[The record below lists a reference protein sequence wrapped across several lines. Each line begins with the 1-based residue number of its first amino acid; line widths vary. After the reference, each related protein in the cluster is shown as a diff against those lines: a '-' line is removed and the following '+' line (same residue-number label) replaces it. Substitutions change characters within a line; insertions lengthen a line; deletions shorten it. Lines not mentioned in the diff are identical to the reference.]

1 VGILSKL
8 IGEKHTE
15 TFKEHIYSIYKKMCY
30 NMKKTMFLFGFLI
43 VSLLSF
49 GQDIRVKNDVFEVL
63 YSQSLEQPLIIKYRS
78 TNRPT
83 NVNRGA
89 MDFYKEPTIKTSDA
103 EDYKANIYDKG
114 HGAPAATFSDNMINL
129 KQTFSYLNCIMQ
141 DQYLNRGEWRL
152 LEEQIRK
159 WDDTENITVLIKT
172 FFDTPVKRVPTG
184 AAIPSYLQKHI
195 YFEKSNKW
203 RCFVFLNQKPKFHW
217 DELEMICEDEDH
229 KF

>member
-1 VGILSKL
+1 
-8 IGEKHTE
+8 
-15 TFKEHIYSIYKKMCY
+15 
-30 NMKKTMFLFGFLI
+30 MKKIVILFSFLI
-43 VSLLSF
+43 VSLISF
-49 GQDIRVKNDVFEVL
+49 GQNVRIKNNVFEVL
-63 YSQSLEQPLIIKYRS
+63 YSQSLEQPLVIKYRS

-89 MDFYKEPTIKTSDA
+89 MDFYKESNIKTSDA
-103 EDYKANIYDKG
+103 DDYKANIYDKG
-114 HGAPAATFSDNMINL
+114 HGAPAATFSDNMVNL

-141 DQYLNRGEWRL
+141 DKYLNRGEWRM

-195 YFEKSNKW
+195 YFEKQKKW
-203 RCFVFLNQKPKFHW
+203 KCYVFLNEKPKFSW
-217 DELEMICEDEDH
+217 EELEMVCEAKDH

>member
-1 VGILSKL
+1 MKKIGILFSFIIL
-8 IGEKHTE
+8 
-15 TFKEHIYSIYKKMCY
+15 
-30 NMKKTMFLFGFLI
+30 
-43 VSLLSF
+43 SLVSF
-49 GQDIRVKNDVFEVL
+49 GQNVRIKNDVFEVL
-63 YSQSLEQPLIIKYRS
+63 YSQSLEQPLVIKYRS

-89 MDFYKEPTIKTSDA
+89 MDFYKEPNIKTSDA
-103 EDYKANIYDKG
+103 DDYAKNIYDKG
-114 HGAPAATFSDNMINL
+114 HGAPAATFSDNMENL

-184 AAIPSYLQKHI
+184 AAIPSHLQKHI
-195 YFEKSNKW
+195 YFEKSKKW
-203 RCFVFLNQKPKFHW
+203 KCFVFLNQKPKFHW
-217 DELEMICEDEDH
+217 DELEMICEKEDH

>member
-1 VGILSKL
+1 MKKISTL
-8 IGEKHTE
+8 IG
-15 TFKEHIYSIYKKMCY
+15 
-30 NMKKTMFLFGFLI
+30 FLLLSLI
-43 VSLLSF
+43 SF
-49 GQDIRVKNDVFEVL
+49 GQDVRIKNEVFEVL
-63 YSQSLEQPLIIKYRS
+63 YSQSLEQPLVIKYRS

-89 MDFYKEPTIKTSDA
+89 MDFYKEPNIKTSDA
-103 EDYKANIYDKG
+103 EDYAKNIYDKG
-114 HGAPAATFSDNMINL
+114 HGAPAASFSDNMVNL

-184 AAIPSYLQKHI
+184 AAIPSHLQKHI

-217 DELEMICEDEDH
+217 DELEMICEEEDH

>member
-1 VGILSKL
+1 MKKISTL
-8 IGEKHTE
+8 IG
-15 TFKEHIYSIYKKMCY
+15 
-30 NMKKTMFLFGFLI
+30 FLLLSLI
-43 VSLLSF
+43 SF
-49 GQDIRVKNDVFEVL
+49 GQDVRIKNEVFEVL

-89 MDFYKEPTIKTSDA
+89 MDFYKEPNIKTSDA
-103 EDYKANIYDKG
+103 ADYKSNIYDKG

-217 DELEMICEDEDH
+217 DELEMICEEEDH

>member
-1 VGILSKL
+1 MKKIVILFSFLILSL
-8 IGEKHTE
+8 I
-15 TFKEHIYSIYKKMCY
+15 
-30 NMKKTMFLFGFLI
+30 
-43 VSLLSF
+43 SF
-49 GQDIRVKNDVFEVL
+49 GQNVRIKNDVFEVL

-89 MDFYKEPTIKTSDA
+89 MDFYKEENIKTSDA
-103 EDYKANIYDKG
+103 DDYKANIYDKG
-114 HGAPAATFSDNMINL
+114 HGAPAATFSDNMVNL

-141 DQYLNRGEWRL
+141 DKYLNRGEWRM

-172 FFDTPVKRVPTG
+172 FFDTPAKRVATG
-184 AAIPSYLQKHI
+184 AAIPSHLQTHI
-195 YFEKSNKW
+195 YFEKQKKW
-203 RCFVFLNQKPKFHW
+203 KCYVFLNEKPKFHW
-217 DELEMICEDEDH
+217 DELEMVCEAKDH

>member
-1 VGILSKL
+1 MKKIVILFIFLILSL
-8 IGEKHTE
+8 I
-15 TFKEHIYSIYKKMCY
+15 
-30 NMKKTMFLFGFLI
+30 
-43 VSLLSF
+43 SF
-49 GQDIRVKNDVFEVL
+49 GQNVRIKNDVFEVL

-89 MDFYKEPTIKTSDA
+89 MDFYKEENIKTSDGD
-103 EDYKANIYDKG
+103 DYKANIYDKG
-114 HGAPAATFSDNMINL
+114 HGAPAATFSDNMENL

-141 DQYLNRGEWRL
+141 DKYLNRGEWRM

-172 FFDTPVKRVPTG
+172 FFDKPVKKVATG
-184 AAIPSYLQKHI
+184 AAIPSHLQKHI
-195 YFEKSNKW
+195 YFEKQKKW
-203 RCFVFLNQKPKFHW
+203 RCYVFLNEKPKFSW
-217 DELEMICEDEDH
+217 EELEMVCEAKDH

>member
-1 VGILSKL
+1 MKKIVILFIFLILSL
-8 IGEKHTE
+8 
-15 TFKEHIYSIYKKMCY
+15 
-30 NMKKTMFLFGFLI
+30 
-43 VSLLSF
+43 VSF
-49 GQDIRVKNDVFEVL
+49 GQNVRIKNDVFEVL

-89 MDFYKEPTIKTSDA
+89 MDFYKEENIKTSDA
-103 EDYKANIYDKG
+103 DDYKANIYDKG
-114 HGAPAATFSDNMINL
+114 HGAPAATFSDNMVNL

-141 DQYLNRGEWRL
+141 DKYLNRGEWRM

-172 FFDTPVKRVPTG
+172 FFDKPVKKVATG
-184 AAIPSYLQKHI
+184 AAIPSHLQKHI
-195 YFEKSNKW
+195 YFEKQKKW
-203 RCFVFLNQKPKFHW
+203 KCYVFLNEKPKFSW
-217 DELEMICEDEDH
+217 EELEMVCEAKDH

>member
-1 VGILSKL
+1 
-8 IGEKHTE
+8 
-15 TFKEHIYSIYKKMCY
+15 
-30 NMKKTMFLFGFLI
+30 MKKIVILFSFLI
-43 VSLLSF
+43 VSLISF
-49 GQDIRVKNDVFEVL
+49 GQNVRIKNNVFEVL

-78 TNRPT
+78 INRPT

-103 EDYKANIYDKG
+103 DDYKANIYDKG
-114 HGAPAATFSDNMINL
+114 HGAPAATFSDNMENL

-141 DQYLNRGEWRL
+141 DKYLNRGEWRM

-172 FFDTPVKRVPTG
+172 FFDTPAKRVATG
-184 AAIPSYLQKHI
+184 AAIPSHLQTHI
-195 YFEKSNKW
+195 YFEKQKKW
-203 RCFVFLNQKPKFHW
+203 KCYVFLNEKPKFHW
-217 DELEMICEDEDH
+217 DELEMVCEAKDH

>member
-1 VGILSKL
+1 MKKISTL
-8 IGEKHTE
+8 IG
-15 TFKEHIYSIYKKMCY
+15 
-30 NMKKTMFLFGFLI
+30 FLLLSLI
-43 VSLLSF
+43 SF
-49 GQDIRVKNDVFEVL
+49 GQDIRVKNEVFEVL
-63 YSQSLEQPLIIKYRS
+63 YSQSLEQPLVIKYRS

-89 MDFYKEPTIKTSDA
+89 MDFYKEPNIKTSDA
-103 EDYKANIYDKG
+103 EDYAKNIYDKG
-114 HGAPAATFSDNMINL
+114 HGAPAATFSDNMVNL

-159 WDDTENITVLIKT
+159 WDDAENITVLIKT

-217 DELEMICEDEDH
+217 DELEMICEEEDH

>member
-1 VGILSKL
+1 
-8 IGEKHTE
+8 
-15 TFKEHIYSIYKKMCY
+15 
-30 NMKKTMFLFGFLI
+30 MKKFLLMPVLAVFLFVGDLY
-43 VSLLSF
+43 SQKL
-49 GQDIRVKNDVFEVL
+49 GDIKVKNNVFEVL
-63 YSQSLEQPLIIKYRS
+63 YSQDLEQPLWIRYRS

-83 NVNRGA
+83 NVNRGS
-89 MDFYKEPTIKTSDA
+89 MDFYKEPNIKTSDGD
-103 EDYKANIYDKG
+103 DYFKNIYDKG
-114 HGAPAATFSDNMINL
+114 HGAPAATFSDNMENL
-129 KQTFSYLNCIMQ
+129 KQTFSYLNSILQ

-172 FFDTPVKRVPTG
+172 FFDTPVKRVATG

-203 RCFVFLNQKPKFHW
+203 KCYVFLNEKPKFSW
-217 DELEMICEDEDH
+217 EELEMLCEAKDH